1 MKEVLILVGF
11 VWLLFVSIGA
21 LAMTMI
27 SKQSRERE
35 EQMDRDEREGEE

>member
-11 VWLLFVSIGA
+11 VWLFFAGIGA

>member
-11 VWLLFVSIGA
+11 LWLFFVGIGA
-21 LAMTMI
+21 LALTMI

-35 EQMDRDEREGEE
+35 EQMDRD